1 MMMNPFSYLAL
12 RYKNCSMHVKLFAS
26 YFLLIFIPIIAL
38 TMFATYQSTKIIEKQ
53 SMEITG
59 LYLQQTENE
68 LESELNRLAT
78 ISSSV
83 AQLSDVHE
91 VLEKQDS
98 NISFSEEYDDMNA
111 LYKTIE
117 STRTLYGVYQIR
129 LYISDSFRYS
139 RSHYITYPLSEI
151 SDADW
156 YKQLLAEYGMRT
168 FLPPSTFRQP
178 LSKPQEVLS
187 VVTLIRSRK
196 DINTVL
202 GAVRV
207 DILKS
212 DVLNMLRHGNYT
224 EPSAAYLVDENLNI
238 ICGADSSLTLS
249 DEELAADIHELQKET
264 GSFSGVQTQSESV
277 FDLSAPVFD
286 GCRVFTVASMN
297 NLLSPVK
304 DLRNQMIVLT
314 ILISVIAF
322 ILSYVYAK
330 YSTRRIK
337 TLAKQVQRV
346 ENGDLNVSCIV
357 DSDDEI
363 GELQNSFNFMVR
375 RISVLIDERYNLGKN
390 LKDMELRALQAQI
403 NPHFLYNTLD
413 LISWKATANGDM
425 ETVDIVVKLAR
436 FYRLSLSNGSD
447 FLPLSDEAEHVRLFV
462 ELTNLSR
469 GRTVEL
475 ITKIDP
481 SIADYPIMKLILQP
495 IVENSLFHGL
505 YELDDRAGVICL
517 SAERIGSYVQ
527 IRIQDNGIGMDK
539 GKLAE
544 ILAKKDKP
552 VVNTRRGGYG
562 IGNILECL
570 HIYYDDDFMFEIDS
584 AILVGTTVTI
594 RIPYSRTDSPQI
606 HAERPIGGAEQN

>member
-1 MMMNPFSYLAL
+1 M
-12 RYKNCSMHVKLFAS
+12 
-26 YFLLIFIPIIAL
+26 
-38 TMFATYQSTKIIEKQ
+38 
-53 SMEITG
+53 
-59 LYLQQTENE
+59 
-68 LESELNRLAT
+68 
-78 ISSSV
+78 
-83 AQLSDVHE
+83 
-91 VLEKQDS
+91 
-98 NISFSEEYDDMNA
+98 
-111 LYKTIE
+111 
-117 STRTLYGVYQIR
+117 
-129 LYISDSFRYS
+129 
-139 RSHYITYPLSEI
+139 
-151 SDADW
+151 
-156 YKQLLAEYGMRT
+156 
-168 FLPPSTFRQP
+168 
-178 LSKPQEVLS
+178 
-187 VVTLIRSRK
+187 
-196 DINTVL
+196 
-202 GAVRV
+202 
-207 DILKS
+207 
-212 DVLNMLRHGNYT
+212 
-224 EPSAAYLVDENLNI
+224 
-238 ICGADSSLTLS
+238 
-249 DEELAADIHELQKET
+249 
-264 GSFSGVQTQSESV
+264 
-277 FDLSAPVFD
+277 
-286 GCRVFTVASMN
+286 
-297 NLLSPVK
+297 
-304 DLRNQMIVLT
+304 
-314 ILISVIAF
+314 
-322 ILSYVYAK
+322 
-330 YSTRRIK
+330 
-337 TLAKQVQRV
+337 QRV

-562 IGNILECL
+562 IGNILERL

-594 RIPYSRTDSPQI
+594 RVPYSRNDSPQI
-606 HAERPIGGAEQN
+606 HAERPIGGTEQN